1 MYKYEII
8 IEQEKIKSNDF
19 KQIIKIL
26 KWLVDKDYIVIF
38 KSYKDSISMSI
49 ENNFDIIM
57 LEDNLEV

>member
-38 KSYKDSISMSI
+38 KSYKDNISMSI